1 MSVLAIVDDL
11 MFRATIEAAA
21 VQAGAAVALAK
32 DRSAL
37 GSRSELMLVDLH
49 LTADDPLAV
58 VALAKRLD
66 NPPRIVGF
74 YSHVQTELAQRAQ
87 QAGCD
92 LVLPRSAF
100 VRELPRLLAAA
111 NPVPP
116 TAPD

>member
-1 MSVLAIVDDL
+1 MPVLAIVDDL

-21 VQAGAAVALAK
+21 GQAAAAVALAK

-37 GSRSELMLVDLH
+37 GSRSELLLIDLH
-49 LTADDPLAV
+49 LTADDPLAI

-74 YSHVQTELAQRAQ
+74 YSHVQRGLAQRAQ

-92 LVLPRSAF
+92 VVLPRSAF

-111 NPVPP
+111 SPAPP
-116 TAPD
+116 TAPN